1 MLNEYRVT
9 RKGIYLDSPSPN
21 SLEQRQG
28 YYIRARSEDEAKR
41 IMLQDMI
48 EDKRLTDADME
59 HGFDVQLWKRGIV
72 PHGLSSGMAQT

>member
-9 RKGIYLDSPSPN
+9 RIGLYLHSANPSDM
-21 SLEQRQG
+21 SQRQG

-72 PHGLSSGMAQT
+72 PHDVSSGMAQT